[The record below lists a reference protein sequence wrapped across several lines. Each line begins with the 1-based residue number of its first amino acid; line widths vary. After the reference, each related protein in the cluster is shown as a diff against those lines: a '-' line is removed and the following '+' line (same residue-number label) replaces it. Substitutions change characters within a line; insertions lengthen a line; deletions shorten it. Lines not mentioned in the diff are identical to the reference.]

1 MGRIMNLIAARFRN
15 NVICD
20 MMSMIRDSKSEQIQ
34 FDELTTGSVIIMGR
48 KTYEHIGYALSG
60 RITIVVSNTKHY
72 EICAS
77 PDTIVLTAHSL
88 AEAIEVAPDDLDIYI
103 MGGKGLYEEAIP
115 IVHRMYI
122 TEIDRDTA
130 MDDSDVFFPKFDE
143 NKFKKIIGETVE
155 ESIRYTRT
163 VYVRRGSVL
172 CPEDKSRMN
181 LEWEPVDVKLKDFDT
196 QITRY
201 RAALS
206 SGVGSIS
213 LTHKKKDG
221 SETFILSY
229 YISENGPNSGMRGM
243 MELPPEIR
251 SMDMAKANAERFFF
265 YMLNDRI
272 LQYELKLNTA
282 LKVKAACSGDN

>member
-1 MGRIMNLIAARFRN
+1 MGRIMNLIAARYRN

-34 FDELTTGSVIIMGR
+34 FDELTTGSVVIMGR
-48 KTYEHIGYALSG
+48 KTYERIGYALSG

-72 EICAS
+72 EGRVSA
-77 PDTIVLTAHSL
+77 DTITITAHSL

-122 TEIDRDTA
+122 TEIDRDVT

-143 NKFKKIIGETVE
+143 NKFKKLVGETVE

-172 CPEDKSRMN
+172 CPEDEGRMN
-181 LEWEPVDVKLKDFDT
+181 LEWDPVDVKLKDFDT
-196 QITRY
+196 QVTRY
-201 RAALS
+201 KAALP
-206 SGVGSIS
+206 SGMGSIS
-213 LTHKKKDG
+213 LSRKKKDG
-221 SETFILSY
+221 SEKFILSY
-229 YISENGPNSGMRGM
+229 YIPENGSNSGMRGM

-251 SMDMAKANAERFFF
+251 NMDMAKANAERFFF

-272 LQYELKLNTA
+272 LQYELKLNAA
-282 LKVKAACSGDN
+282 LKVRAICSGDD